1 MENSIKNIPVVEA
14 KYATGLDHL
23 LAGVDTNTILAQVS
37 YNAMQDIYLTI
48 DKSIPVDEIA
58 EGIVLY
64 ENCRDLY
71 NFLSGTDYGNK
82 SEVRIN
88 AQRLLDDQAAM
99 DKVFQHHTHYLKH
112 FYKEE

>member
-1 MENSIKNIPVVEA
+1 MDNTIKNIPVVEA

-37 YNAMQDIYLTI
+37 YNAMQDLYLTI

-71 NFLSGTDYGNK
+71 NFLSGTDYGKK

-88 AQRLLDDQAAM
+88 AQRLLDDQAFV
-99 DKVFQHHTHYLKH
+99 DKMFERSNHYLEHCRKTA
-112 FYKEE
+112 